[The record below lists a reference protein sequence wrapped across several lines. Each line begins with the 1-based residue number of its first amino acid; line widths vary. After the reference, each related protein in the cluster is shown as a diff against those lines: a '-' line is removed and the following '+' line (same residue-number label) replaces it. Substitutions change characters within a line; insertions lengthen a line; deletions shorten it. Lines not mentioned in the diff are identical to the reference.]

1 MTPNLTQQLIQLE
14 DLIPETNVVAT
25 IRQDVTTI
33 LKYNNLEFQESYDD
47 LDFLVFAILP
57 LSLTSRVALVS
68 HKNAPVPGIEICVR
82 HDLQNVGEA
91 IAQTLDRLNLAPKD
105 LTWIDPQYE
114 ESFTEKS
121 VSF

>member
-1 MTPNLTQQLIQLE
+1 MTSNLTQQLIQLE

-25 IRQDVTTI
+25 IRQDITTI
-33 LKYNNLEFQESYDD
+33 SKHNNLAFQESYDD

-91 IAQTLDRLNLAPKD
+91 IAQTLDRLNLTPED
-105 LTWIDPQYE
+105 LTWIDPQYDRG
-114 ESFTEKS
+114 FLNLIK
-121 VSF
+121 